1 MIQTIQLVDI
11 ILHGYHGLFEEEKLV
26 GNTFKINVTV
36 VYTPSTFPITNLPD
50 TIDYG
55 AVFQIL
61 KGHMQLATPLLET
74 LAANFCLSVF
84 EKFSTAQEISI
95 HIQKM
100 MPPIAGMVGS
110 VAVGLTMNRK
120 DVSS

>member
-1 MIQTIQLVDI
+1 MTQTIHLVDI
-11 ILHGYHGLFEEEKLV
+11 LLHGYHGLFEEEKLV

-100 MPPIAGMVGS
+100 VPPIAGMVGS
-110 VAVGLTMNRK
+110 VAVGLTMNK
-120 DVSS
+120 NDIKS

>member
-11 ILHGYHGLFEEEKLV
+11 LLHGYHGLFEEEKLV

-36 VYTPSTFPITNLPD
+36 VYQPSTFPITNLSD

-61 KGHMQLATPLLET
+61 QTQMQIATPLLET
-74 LAANFCLSVF
+74 LAANFCISVF
-84 EKFSTAQEISI
+84 EKFMTAQEISI

-100 MPPIAGMVGS
+100 VPPIAGMVGS
-110 VAVGLTMNRK
+110 VAVGLTMNK
-120 DVSS
+120 NDIKS

>member
-1 MIQTIQLVDI
+1 MTQTIHLVDI

-100 MPPIAGMVGS
+100 VPPIAGMVGS
-110 VAVGLTMNRK
+110 VAVGLTMNK
-120 DVSS
+120 NDVKS

>member
-1 MIQTIQLVDI
+1 MTQTIQLVDI
-11 ILHGYHGLFEEEKLV
+11 LLHGYHGLFEEEKLV

-36 VYTPSTFPITNLPD
+36 VYQPSNFPITQLAD

-55 AVFQIL
+55 AVFSILQDQMQI
-61 KGHMQLATPLLET
+61 ATPLLET
-74 LAANFCLSVF
+74 VAANFTLAVF
-84 EKFSTAQEISI
+84 EKCSTAQEISI

-100 MPPIAGMVGS
+100 VPPIAGMVGS

-120 DVSS
+120 DIKP

>member
-110 VAVGLTMNRK
+110 VAVGLTMNK
-120 DVSS
+120 NDIKS

>member
-11 ILHGYHGLFEEEKLV
+11 LLHGYHGLFEEEKLV

-36 VYTPSTFPITNLPD
+36 VYQPSNFPITQLAD

-55 AVFQIL
+55 AVFSILQDQMQI
-61 KGHMQLATPLLET
+61 ATPLLET
-74 LAANFCLSVF
+74 VAANFTLAVF
-84 EKFSTAQEISI
+84 EKCSTAHEISI
-95 HIQKM
+95 NIQKM
-100 MPPIAGMVGS
+100 VPPITGMVGS

-120 DVSS
+120 DIKP

>member
-1 MIQTIQLVDI
+1 MTQTIHLVDI

-50 TIDYG
+50 TIDDG

-74 LAANFCLSVF
+74 LAANFCLSAF

-100 MPPIAGMVGS
+100 VPPIAGMVGS
-110 VAVGLTMNRK
+110 VAVGLTMNK
-120 DVSS
+120 NDIKS

>member
-110 VAVGLTMNRK
+110 VAVGLTMNK
-120 DVSS
+120 NDVKS

>member
-11 ILHGYHGLFEEEKLV
+11 LLHGYHGLFEEEKLV

-36 VYTPSTFPITNLPD
+36 VYQPSNFPITNLSD

-61 KGHMQLATPLLET
+61 KSQMQVATPLLET
-74 LAANFCLSVF
+74 LAANFCTSVF
-84 EKFSTAQEISI
+84 EKFTTAQEISI

-100 MPPIAGMVGS
+100 VPPISGMVGS

-120 DVSS
+120 DL

>member
-1 MIQTIQLVDI
+1 MTQSIHLVDI
-11 ILHGYHGLFEEEKLV
+11 LLHGYHGLFEEEKLV

-50 TIDYG
+50 AIDYG

-100 MPPIAGMVGS
+100 VPPIAGMVGS
-110 VAVGLTMNRK
+110 VAVGLTMNK
-120 DVSS
+120 NDVKS

>member
-1 MIQTIQLVDI
+1 MTQTIQLVDI
-11 ILHGYHGLFEEEKLV
+11 LLHGYHGLFEEEKLV

-36 VYTPSTFPITNLPD
+36 VYQPSSFPITQLAD

-55 AVFQIL
+55 AVFSIL
-61 KGHMQLATPLLET
+61 QYQMQAATPLLET
-74 LAANFCLSVF
+74 VAANFTLAVF
-84 EKFSTAQEISI
+84 EKFSAAQEISI

-100 MPPIAGMVGS
+100 VPPIAGMVGS

-120 DVSS
+120 DL

>member
-1 MIQTIQLVDI
+1 MTQTIHLVDI

-110 VAVGLTMNRK
+110 VAVGLTMNK
-120 DVSS
+120 NDIKS

>member
-1 MIQTIQLVDI
+1 MTQTIHLVDI
-11 ILHGYHGLFEEEKLV
+11 LLHGYHGLFEEEKLV

-36 VYTPSTFPITNLPD
+36 VYTPAHFPITNLSD

-61 KGHMQLATPLLET
+61 QSHMQVATPLLET
-74 LAANFCLSVF
+74 LAANFCISVF
-84 EKFSTAQEISI
+84 EKFTTAQDISI

-100 MPPIAGMVGS
+100 VPPISGMVGS

-120 DVSS
+120 DL

>member
-1 MIQTIQLVDI
+1 MTQTIHLVDI
-11 ILHGYHGLFEEEKLV
+11 LLHGYHGLFEEEKLV

-110 VAVGLTMNRK
+110 VAVGLTMNK
-120 DVSS
+120 NDVKS

>member
-1 MIQTIQLVDI
+1 MTQTIHLVDI
-11 ILHGYHGLFEEEKLV
+11 LLHGYHGLFEEEKLV

-36 VYTPSTFPITNLPD
+36 VYTPAHFPITNLSD

-61 KGHMQLATPLLET
+61 KSQMQVPTPLLET
-74 LAANFCLSVF
+74 LAANFCTSVF
-84 EKFSTAQEISI
+84 EKYTTAQEISI
-95 HIQKM
+95 NIQKM
-100 MPPIAGMVGS
+100 VPPISGMVGS

>member
-1 MIQTIQLVDI
+1 MTQTIQLVDI

-74 LAANFCLSVF
+74 LASNFCLSVF

-110 VAVGLTMNRK
+110 VAVGLTMNK
-120 DVSS
+120 NDIKS

>member
-1 MIQTIQLVDI
+1 MTQTIHLVDI
-11 ILHGYHGLFEEEKLV
+11 LLQGYHGLFEEEKLV

-36 VYTPSTFPITNLPD
+36 VYTPAHFPITNLSD

-55 AVFQIL
+55 AVFSIL
-61 KGHMQLATPLLET
+61 KNQMEVTTPLLET
-74 LAANFCLSVF
+74 LAANFCISVF
-84 EKFSTAQEISI
+84 ENFTTAQEISI

-100 MPPIAGMVGS
+100 VPPIAGMVGS

-120 DVSS
+120 DILP

>member
-1 MIQTIQLVDI
+1 MTQTIQLVDI
-11 ILHGYHGLFEEEKLV
+11 LLHGYHGLFEEEKLV

-36 VYTPSTFPITNLPD
+36 VYQPSNFPITQLTD

-61 KGHMQLATPLLET
+61 KSQIQVPTPLLET
-74 LAANFCLSVF
+74 LAANFCTSVF
-84 EKFSTAQEISI
+84 EKFTTAQEISI
-95 HIQKM
+95 NIQKM
-100 MPPIAGMVGS
+100 VPPITGMVGS

-120 DVSS
+120 DINP

>member
-1 MIQTIQLVDI
+1 MTQTIQLVDI
-11 ILHGYHGLFEEEKLV
+11 LLHGYHGLFEEEKLV

-36 VYTPSTFPITNLPD
+36 VYTPGHFPITNLSD

-61 KGHMQLATPLLET
+61 KSQMQVATPLLET
-74 LAANFCLSVF
+74 LAANFCISVF
-84 EKFSTAQEISI
+84 EKYTTAQDISI

-100 MPPIAGMVGS
+100 VPPIAGMEGS
-110 VAVGLTMNRK
+110 VAVGLTMNK
-120 DVSS
+120 NEVKS

>member
-1 MIQTIQLVDI
+1 MTQTIHLVDI

-61 KGHMQLATPLLET
+61 KVHMQLATPLLET

-100 MPPIAGMVGS
+100 VPPIAGMVGS
-110 VAVGLTMNRK
+110 VAVGLTMNK
-120 DVSS
+120 NDVKS

>member
-1 MIQTIQLVDI
+1 MIQTIHLVDI
-11 ILHGYHGLFEEEKLV
+11 ILHGYHGLFEEEKFV

-100 MPPIAGMVGS
+100 VPPIAGMVGS
-110 VAVGLTMNRK
+110 VAVGLTMNK
-120 DVSS
+120 NDVKS